1 MQYLLREVHK
11 YLLNDIMNE
20 LQNKTESFI
29 HCEIYGMLTMYQAQ
43 CEKNSGLGASFITNL
58 LDKFDLVNMTKTLYK
73 T

>member
-1 MQYLLREVHK
+1 
-11 YLLNDIMNE
+11 MNE

-29 HCEIYGMLTMYQAQ
+29 HCEIYGMPTMYQAQ
-43 CEKNSGLGASFITNL
+43 HEKNSGLGASFITNL